1 PRGEDGPARLVPTS
15 SMGPAGRRASLAPSP
30 PPSCPAVRAGSCGR
44 RDIFRE
50 VRVEGSRPLSEEQI
64 ISIEEHL
71 DRAFGTL
78 EDFFATV
85 EGDPEF
91 AGRVRERAAAARDAL
106 DEARDAWPHLA
117 EDLRAMRD
125 RFTELRV
132 ELGRVERAVGDL

>member
-1 PRGEDGPARLVPTS
+1 
-15 SMGPAGRRASLAPSP
+15 M
-30 PPSCPAVRAGSCGR
+30 
-44 RDIFRE
+44 
-50 VRVEGSRPLSEEQI
+50 EGSRPLSEEQI

-132 ELGRVERAVGDL
+132 ELGRVERAVGDLTQVLEEEEF